1 MDRKRYDEQTKKS
14 IKSVEYNTLKTSYN
28 LVANSIVDEII
39 AYMNDCMQ
47 AAAIQ
52 TTYGPDGGFTIKQ
65 REIYRDKRGS

>member
-1 MDRKRYDEQTKKS
+1 
-14 IKSVEYNTLKTSYN
+14 
-28 LVANSIVDEII
+28 
-39 AYMNDCMQ
+39 MNDCMQ